1 MVGFGG
7 WAKVSSVQQNP
18 IDMRLLALFF
28 LVCLLGFLDC
38 KPKQNGVEHLV
49 EANWPETSALLDEF
63 HSLFNKYFEMADDQ
77 LLASAIIFPEL
88 LRYSKL
94 RDIIETEAL
103 KTLYVQYGTQYANF
117 SIGPFQMKPSF
128 AEKLEKECLEFQLG
142 HYLATDT
149 LPTCEARQNRVKRLS
164 SNEGQV
170 MYLQAFIITMNQKF
184 ETYSF
189 HSPTEKVELY
199 ATAYQIGYWA
209 NTDTIKKFKNEKYY
223 HTDFW
228 PTKTT
233 KYYSYS
239 AISSF
244 YYTKNH

>member
-1 MVGFGG
+1 MKRIGV
-7 WAKVSSVQQNP
+7 
-18 IDMRLLALFF
+18 LLLP
-28 LVCLLGFLDC
+28 CLLSILAC
-38 KPKQNGVEHLV
+38 QREQISVEQLV
-49 EANWPETSALLDEF
+49 EANWHETTALLDNF

-77 LLASAIIFPEL
+77 LLASAIVFPEL

-94 RDIIETEAL
+94 RDKIEAEAL
-103 KTLYVQYGTQYANF
+103 KTLYVQYGAQYANF

-164 SNEGQV
+164 SNEGQIT
-170 MYLQAFIITMNQKF
+170 YLQTFIKTMNQKF
-184 ETYSF
+184 DTYSF
-189 HSPTEKVELY
+189 RSPTEKVELY
-199 ATAYQIGYWA
+199 ATAYQMGYWA
-209 NTDTIKKFKNEKYY
+209 NIDNIKKFKNEKYY

-233 KYYSYS
+233 KYYSYA
-239 AISSF
+239 AIALF
-244 YYTKNH
+244 YYTKDK

>member
-1 MVGFGG
+1 MKCLHFSILFSILLIT
-7 WAKVSSVQQNP
+7 ACESDQKN
-18 IDMRLLALFF
+18 IEHIIEKHNTKATLAL
-28 LVCLLGFLDC
+28 
-38 KPKQNGVEHLV
+38 N
-49 EANWPETSALLDEF
+49 NF

-184 ETYSF
+184 EKYSF

-199 ATAYQIGYWA
+199 ATAYQMGYWA

>member
-1 MVGFGG
+1 
-7 WAKVSSVQQNP
+7 
-18 IDMRLLALFF
+18 MRLLALFF
-28 LVCLLGFLDC
+28 LVCLFGFLAC

-77 LLASAIIFPEL
+77 LLASAIVFPEL

-128 AEKLEKECLEFQLG
+128 AEDLERASLQNRFYYFLPSDTLASNKARLNRIKRLANSEGQM
-142 HYLATDT
+142 HYLFVFVQ
-149 LPTCEARQNRVKRLS
+149 L
-164 SNEGQV
+164 
-170 MYLQAFIITMNQKF
+170 MNLKF
-184 ETYSF
+184 EAHQFESLR
-189 HSPTEKVELY
+189 ERVGLY
-199 ATAYQIGYWA
+199 ATAYQAGY
-209 NTDTIKKFKNEKYY
+209 NLSIDELKQKQYGQFY
-223 HTDFW
+223 HTDLL
-228 PTKTT
+228 PHKKT

-239 AISSF
+239 AISLS
-244 YYTKNH
+244 YYTHQKGVNKRITNNY